1 MVSRS
6 LVQSSLGSNNIHS
19 LLHHL
24 LNSCLVLVFVD
35 CWNYTTASYSVVV
48 VGGAADDTIMAVLVV
63 R

>member
-24 LNSCLVLVFVD
+24 LNSCLVVFVD
-35 CWNYTTASYSVVV
+35 WWNYTTASYSVVV

>member
-35 CWNYTTASYSVVV
+35 WNYTTASYSVVV